1 MKLFRRTKRVNVGT
15 YTDPIPVPPPSVE
28 AQIEDGVLVALAAV
42 RLAVTN
48 RLIVRSLR
56 DGKDYDEQRVR
67 LRVTKE
73 MLNLAVE
80 KEKDAKRIRKVLE
93 TVADKPGAADSPS
106 DFRARDAKTLKR
118 RAKVSSGLA
127 ARLAELA
134 TDPVLVGEL
143 ADRAHS
149 AFLDEFAV
157 SVASGARAVQGPAN
171 TKPLNQMDRN
181 AELQG
186 LSEDLEKLER
196 EHAGEGDCILKG
208 ISGS

>member
-15 YTDPIPVPPPSVE
+15 YTDPIPTPAPKIE

-56 DGKDYDEQRVR
+56 DGQDYNAERLRQRVATEI
-67 LRVTKE
+67 LK
-73 MLNLAVE
+73 LAAE
-80 KEKDAKRIRKVLE
+80 KEKDAERIRKILE
-93 TVADKPGAADSPS
+93 TVADKPGAADDAS

-127 ARLAELA
+127 ERLAELA
-134 TDPVLVGEL
+134 TDPDLVGEV
-143 ADRAHS
+143 AERAHT

-157 SVASGARAVQGPAN
+157 SVARGVRSFNDPARDA
-171 TKPLNQMDRN
+171 PLSLMDRN
-181 AELQG
+181 AALQSLSDDLNELG
-186 LSEDLEKLER
+186 RARNAS
-196 EHAGEGDCILKG
+196 GE
-208 ISGS
+208 

>member
-1 MKLFRRTKRVNVGT
+1 MKLFRRTKRHNVGT

-73 MLNLAVE
+73 ILNLAVE

-93 TVADKPGAADSPS
+93 TVGDKPGAADGPA

-134 TDPVLVGEL
+134 TDPELVGEV
-143 ADRAHS
+143 ADRARS

-157 SVASGARAVQGPAN
+157 SVAQGARMFDEPTGR
-171 TKPLNQMDRN
+171 TPLTEMDRM

-186 LSEDLEKLER
+186 LSDDLERLGR
-196 EHAGEGDCILKG
+196 PRRAAAD
-208 ISGS
+208 

>member
-1 MKLFRRTKRVNVGT
+1 MKWFRRPRRVNVGT
-15 YTDPIPVPPPSVE
+15 YTDPVPMPPPSIE
-28 AQIEDGVLVALAAV
+28 AQIEDGVLVSLAAV

-73 MLNLAVE
+73 ILNIALE
-80 KEKDAKRIRKVLE
+80 KEKDARRIRTVLE
-93 TVADKPGAADSPS
+93 TVGDKPGAADSPG
-106 DFRARDAKTLKR
+106 DFRSRDAKTLKR

-134 TDPVLVGEL
+134 TDPDLVGGL

-157 SVASGARAVQGPAN
+157 SVARGARAFTGPAPGA
-171 TKPLNQMDRN
+171 PLSAMDRN
-181 AELQG
+181 AELQA
-186 LSEDLEKLER
+186 LSEDLDELSRVRRATE
-196 EHAGEGDCILKG
+196 D
-208 ISGS
+208 